1 MLFRSLCRRHR
12 HHGPSFFYL
21 GSTIPTDN
29 SLDIEVRTRLLKA
42 NRAYFSLI
50 RLFRSKTLKIS
61 TKLLLYRTMV
71 LPVLMY
77 SSETWALSQKQGES
91 IAAFERKILRRI
103 FGPVH
108 EVGRFRSLY
117 NHEVY
122 ERYNGVD
129 VVKLIRL
136 NRLRWA
142 GHLYRMSEDDPAR
155 KVFSGSILG
164 MRRRDR
170 PCLRWKD
177 GVDQDAKKNWNI
189 ELATVVEESNSLE
202 ERIEA
207 GHVSEGIECVKIMR

>member
-1 MLFRSLCRRHR
+1 MKQNNIRNGQQVNIAGQEFEAVS
-12 HHGPSFFYL
+12 SFCYL

-122 ERYNGVD
+122 YIYAREYFRPKDRRFWAEMLQLSLLILTNEEKARCNRPLPFQNNNRKEGHGERQ
-129 VVKLIRL
+129 KII
-136 NRLRWA
+136 
-142 GHLYRMSEDDPAR
+142 
-155 KVFSGSILG
+155 IL
-164 MRRRDR
+164 MRD
-170 PCLRWKD
+170 C
-177 GVDQDAKKNWNI
+177 
-189 ELATVVEESNSLE
+189 
-202 ERIEA
+202 
-207 GHVSEGIECVKIMR
+207 